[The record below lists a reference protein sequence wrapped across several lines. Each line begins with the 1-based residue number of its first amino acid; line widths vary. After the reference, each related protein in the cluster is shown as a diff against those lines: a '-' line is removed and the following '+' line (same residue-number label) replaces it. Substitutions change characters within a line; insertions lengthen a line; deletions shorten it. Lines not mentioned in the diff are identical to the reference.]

1 MTLPYERTR
10 AVVQT
15 EQFLK
20 DLMDTKKTPKVPKEI
35 RKQAGSLLR
44 HYPNSIDME
53 IISKREDKN
62 DATIICK
69 VFGTDTF
76 SNKLICPKCGV
87 NRIEVDCPSADRIDC
102 GIKVNAQ

>member
-15 EQFLK
+15 EEFLK
-20 DLMDTKKTPKVPKEI
+20 NLINPKKTPRVPKDV
-35 RKQAGSLLR
+35 RKQAYSLLR

-69 VFGTDTF
+69 VFGTDTLGA
-76 SNKLICPKCGV
+76 K
-87 NRIEVDCPSADRIDC
+87 
-102 GIKVNAQ
+102 

>member
-15 EQFLK
+15 EEFLK
-20 DLMDTKKTPKVPKEI
+20 NLINPKKTPRVPKEI
-35 RKQAGSLLR
+35 RKQAYFLLR
-44 HYPNSIDME
+44 HYPNRMDME

-62 DATIICK
+62 DVTIISK

-76 SNKLICPKCGV
+76 SGT
-87 NRIEVDCPSADRIDC
+87 DTY
-102 GIKVNAQ
+102 

>member
-15 EQFLK
+15 EEFLK
-20 DLMDTKKTPKVPKEI
+20 NLINPKKTPRVPKEI
-35 RKQAGSLLR
+35 RRQAYFLLR
-44 HYPNSIDME
+44 HYPNRMDME

-62 DATIICK
+62 DTPFHK

-76 SNKLICPKCGV
+76 SGT
-87 NRIEVDCPSADRIDC
+87 DTY
-102 GIKVNAQ
+102 

>member
-15 EQFLK
+15 EEFLK
-20 DLMDTKKTPKVPKEI
+20 NLINPKKTPRVPKEV
-35 RKQAGSLLR
+35 RKQAGFLLR

-69 VFGTDTF
+69 VFGTDTLGA
-76 SNKLICPKCGV
+76 K
-87 NRIEVDCPSADRIDC
+87 
-102 GIKVNAQ
+102 

>member
-15 EQFLK
+15 EEFLK
-20 DLMDTKKTPKVPKEI
+20 DLINPKKTPKVPKEV
-35 RKQAGSLLR
+35 RKQAYSLLR

-62 DATIICK
+62 AATIICK
-69 VFGTDTF
+69 VFGTDTW
-76 SNKLICPKCGV
+76 S
-87 NRIEVDCPSADRIDC
+87 
-102 GIKVNAQ
+102 Q

>member
-15 EQFLK
+15 EEFLK
-20 DLMDTKKTPKVPKEI
+20 NLINPKKTPRVPKEV
-35 RKQAGSLLR
+35 RKQAYFLLR
-44 HYPNSIDME
+44 HYPNRIDME

-76 SNKLICPKCGV
+76 SGT
-87 NRIEVDCPSADRIDC
+87 DTY
-102 GIKVNAQ
+102 

>member
-15 EQFLK
+15 EEFLK
-20 DLMDTKKTPKVPKEI
+20 DLINPKKTPKVPKEV
-35 RKQAGSLLR
+35 RKQAYSLLR

-69 VFGTDTF
+69 VFGTDTW
-76 SNKLICPKCGV
+76 S
-87 NRIEVDCPSADRIDC
+87 
-102 GIKVNAQ
+102 Q

>member
-15 EQFLK
+15 EEFLK
-20 DLMDTKKTPKVPKEI
+20 NLINPKKTPRVPKEI
-35 RKQAGSLLR
+35 RKQAYFLLR
-44 HYPNSIDME
+44 HYPNQIDME

-62 DATIICK
+62 DVTIICK

-76 SNKLICPKCGV
+76 SG
-87 NRIEVDCPSADRIDC
+87 IDTY
-102 GIKVNAQ
+102 

>member
-15 EQFLK
+15 EEFLS
-20 DLMDTKKTPKVPKEI
+20 DLINPKKTPRVPKEI
-35 RKQAGSLLR
+35 RKQAYFLLR
-44 HYPNSIDME
+44 HYPNRMDME

-62 DATIICK
+62 DTSIHK

-76 SNKLICPKCGV
+76 SG
-87 NRIEVDCPSADRIDC
+87 IDTY
-102 GIKVNAQ
+102 